1 MKLARP
7 LSLRDS
13 VIDKLETN
21 FIDEFNHTH
30 EQIRY
35 FFPDCKGRT
44 CQGLVLFHKRKTK
57 RKKLVLDYWLKDKS
71 KRFVIGYYDKKEFNV
86 KHIEKRIADLRTE
99 YGNATDLTWTQDIKV
114 GEDLKKRKK
123 SRDARIINMLE
134 RRAITNNIDAD
145 DYLNRLT
152 RN

>member
-1 MKLARP
+1 MKSAKP

-21 FIDEFNHTH
+21 FIDETNKTH

-44 CQGLVLFHKRKTK
+44 CQGLVLFHKRKTG

-71 KRFVIGYYDKKEFNV
+71 KRFVIGYYDRKEFNV
-86 KHIEKRIADLRTE
+86 KHIEKRISDLRAE
-99 YGNATDLTWTQDIKV
+99 YGSATDLTWTQDIKI

-123 SRDARIINMLE
+123 YDKQLGEIQ
-134 RRAITNNIDAD
+134 
-145 DYLNRLT
+145 
-152 RN
+152 